1 MKAPLSFIRIAQ
13 HPTVATV
20 THYVGG
26 YVRDVKT
33 FHHRE
38 PEKVYFGRGGKKKC
52 IIRFRSKV
60 KGIASKKKGSKRR
73 ASSSAS

>member
-33 FHHRE
+33 FHHEIPQR
-38 PEKVYFGRGGKKKC
+38 VYYGYGGKQKC
-52 IIRFRSKV
+52 IMRFRSKV
-60 KGIASKKKGSKRR
+60 RNIASKKQGSKRR